1 MAPLIGTPVI
11 ALHLDVGVDVKS
23 DRIEFFDSFSW
34 MKRELHGSEETG
46 RINELNRSD
55 WKESL
60 ESSIVPH
67 KFDTPY
73 RSERVKDNIKSQS
86 PAEIVISWI
95 NRSTHITILTFSGQT
110 YSY

>member
-23 DRIEFFDSFSW
+23 DRIQFFDSFSW

-55 WKESL
+55 
-60 ESSIVPH
+60 
-67 KFDTPY
+67 
-73 RSERVKDNIKSQS
+73 
-86 PAEIVISWI
+86 
-95 NRSTHITILTFSGQT
+95 
-110 YSY
+110 